1 MPCRAAPGTV
11 VAASML
17 SMAFSHPAHAEK
29 TGFRIETPE
38 LPAALME
45 FGRQASAQLL
55 FEADAV
61 SGQRARPVSGVYE
74 PIDALRLM
82 LEGTA
87 LRAEERAGGVLIISR
102 DGSRQLAAGD
112 ATDTPVRS
120 TTPNT
125 QHGSHDAAAA
135 TPLVNAAL
143 GSVSPADEF
152 ALEEVIVTGTA
163 GGAAVRKLDASFA
176 ISTVSAREIS
186 RIAPLSTADLLKVI
200 PGVWVES
207 SGGVSGAN
215 ILLRGFPGGGD
226 APFVTLQVDGVPI
239 FPTNV
244 SFLEDSTL
252 FRLDETVGRLE
263 ALRGGPSPV
272 VANGQPGLTANFLLK
287 EGGEQSKGTLKY
299 TASDYDLERLD
310 GFLSGKLADDWYY
323 MVGGYFSSSQGL
335 RDAGFESEEGSQLTI
350 KVTRAFDRGTL
361 KAFHRDTDDHGTW
374 YLPVNLRNPDSD
386 ARYTQVG
393 PANRRVQLDF
403 SVPLPEGGTGTHR
416 ESVDMGQGRGWDGTV
431 SGASFEFDLGHGF
444 SLAER
449 AGFTRGS
456 ADTVGF
462 VPNGAAVPL
471 GSLQDINGN
480 FLFDGGTGAV
490 TGNPIAGRDT
500 VQQFGAWVVRKD
512 LEALVNEVSLTKH
525 WAEPDQLTL
534 GYYKSSVSVDES
546 WNIGNTKWYAQ
557 RHNGELVSEIACD
570 GMPQADVDSCDWDLD
585 LQASGSSKVDALYLT
600 GQFRPVRPLTI
611 DAGIRTSRYTT
622 RYEAD
627 IGTLDDMADALV
639 DTTTS
644 KNTYTAALNWSL
656 SDHMG
661 LFLRVN
667 RGYLA
672 PGFDTYRG
680 FQSEFHHRG
689 QDLFQKVR
697 QYELGYKLSKDTFAL
712 YAIYFRNKVDG
723 FPLCVVG
730 GVVPCVLQKNAAQGL
745 EIDAKLQLSDRFAI
759 DLNATLQRTLI
770 RNGPNRGN
778 EVARQPPYQ
787 VRLSPTY
794 SWAITDSLAASIYAS
809 YSIIAERNSD
819 ETNLVTL
826 EPFEKLDCGMVVGM
840 DQLTLQVAIDN
851 ATDSRGLTEGDPRN
865 PTAPNGRFILPRS
878 IQLSIAYGF

>member
-1 MPCRAAPGTV
+1 M
-11 VAASML
+11 
-17 SMAFSHPAHAEK
+17 
-29 TGFRIETPE
+29 
-38 LPAALME
+38 PAALME

-61 SGQRARPVSGVYE
+61 SGQRARPVSGMYE

-82 LEGTA
+82 LKGTE

-102 DGSRQLAAGD
+102 DGSRQQAGRH
-112 ATDTPVRS
+112 ATDVPTRS
-120 TTPNT
+120 ISPNT
-125 QHGSHDAAAA
+125 QHGSQDAGAAM
-135 TPLVNAAL
+135 PIVNAAL
-143 GSVSPADEF
+143 ASVSPADEF

-176 ISTVSAREIS
+176 ISTISAKGIS

-252 FRLDETVGRLE
+252 FRLDETVERLE

-272 VANGQPGLTANFLLK
+272 VSNGQPGLTANFLLK

-299 TASDYDLERLD
+299 TASDYDLKRID

-323 MVGGYFSSSQGL
+323 MVGGYLSSSQGL
-335 RDAGFESEEGSQLTI
+335 RDAGFQSEEGSQLTI
-350 KVTRAFDRGTL
+350 NLTRVFDRGTL
-361 KAFHRDTDDHGTW
+361 KAFYRDTDDHGTW
-374 YLPVNLRNPDSD
+374 YLPVNLRNPESD
-386 ARYTQVG
+386 AGYTQVG
-393 PANRRVQLDF
+393 PANRRLELDF
-403 SVPLPEGGTGTHR
+403 SVPVPEGGTETHR
-416 ESVDMGQGRGWDGTV
+416 ESVDMGEGRGWDGAV

-449 AGFTRGS
+449 AGLTRGS

-471 GSLQDINGN
+471 NSLQDINGN

-512 LEALVNEVSLTKH
+512 LEARVNEVSLTKR

-534 GYYKSSVSVDES
+534 GYYTSSVSVDEI

-570 GMPQADVDSCDWDLD
+570 GMPQAEVDSCDWDFD

-600 GQFRPVRPLTI
+600 GQLRPVRPLTI
-611 DAGIRTSRYTT
+611 DAGIRTSRFTT
-622 RYEAD
+622 HYEAD
-627 IGTLDDMADALV
+627 TGTLDGMADALV

-656 SDHMG
+656 SDDMG
-661 LFLRVN
+661 LFFRVN

-680 FQSEFHHRG
+680 FQTEFHDRG
-689 QDLFQKVR
+689 QELFQKVR
-697 QYELGYKLSKDTFAL
+697 QYELGYKLSKDAFAL
-712 YAIYFRNKVDG
+712 YATYFRNKVDG

-730 GVVPCVLQKNAAQGL
+730 GIVPCVLQKNEAQGL
-745 EIDAKLQLSDRFAI
+745 EVDAKLQLSDRFAI

-794 SWAITDSLAASIYAS
+794 SWAVTDSLAASIYAS
-809 YSIIAERNSD
+809 YSVIAERQSD

-840 DQLTLQVAIDN
+840 DQLSLQVAIDN

>member
-1 MPCRAAPGTV
+1 
-11 VAASML
+11 ML

-29 TGFRIETPE
+29 RDFRIETPE
-38 LPAALME
+38 MPAALLE

-61 SGQRARPVSGVYE
+61 SGRRARPVSGMYE

-102 DGSRQLAAGD
+102 DASRQLAAGH
-112 ATDTPVRS
+112 ATDTPARS
-120 TTPNT
+120 IAPNT
-125 QHGSHDAAAA
+125 QQRSHEAAVA
-135 TPLVNAAL
+135 TPVVNAAL
-143 GSVSPADEF
+143 GSVSPAGEF

-176 ISTVSAREIS
+176 ISTVSAKEIS

-207 SGGVSGAN
+207 SGGISGAN

-226 APFVTLQVDGVPI
+226 APFVTLQVDGVAI

-252 FRLDETVGRLE
+252 LRLDETVGRLE

-272 VANGQPGLTANFLLK
+272 VASGQPGLTANFLLK
-287 EGGEQSKGTLKY
+287 EGGEQRKGTLKY
-299 TASDYDLERLD
+299 TASDYDLERID

-323 MVGGYFSSSQGL
+323 MVGGYLSSSQGL

-350 KVTRAFDRGTL
+350 KVTRVFDRGTL

-386 ARYTQVG
+386 AGYTQVG

-403 SVPLPEGGTGTHR
+403 SVPVPEGGTETHR
-416 ESVDMGQGRGWDGTV
+416 ESVDMAEGRGWDGAV
-431 SGASFEFDLGHGF
+431 SGASFEFDLGQGF

-471 GSLQDINGN
+471 SSLQDINGN

-512 LEALVNEVSLTKH
+512 LEALVNEVSLTKR

-534 GYYKSSVSVDES
+534 GYYASSVSVDEI
-546 WNIGNTKWYAQ
+546 WNIGNTKWYVQ

-570 GMPQADVDSCDWDLD
+570 GRPQADVDSCDWDLD

-600 GQFRPVRPLTI
+600 GQFRPVRPVTI
-611 DAGIRTSRYTT
+611 DAGIRTSRFTT

-627 IGTLDDMADALV
+627 IGTLDGRADALV

-656 SDHMG
+656 SDSMG
-661 LFLRVN
+661 LFFRVN

-680 FQSEFHHRG
+680 FQTEFHDRG
-689 QDLFQKVR
+689 QDLFQKVS

-712 YAIYFRNKVDG
+712 YATYFRNKVDG

-730 GVVPCVLQKNAAQGL
+730 GIVPCVLQKNAAQGL

-809 YSIIAERNSD
+809 YSIIAERQSD

-840 DQLTLQVAIDN
+840 DRLSLQVAIDN